1 MPVDTHLFD
10 EQQEAKESMNGI
22 SYFLLKLEVIS
33 DATLCESDTED
44 FVRRVER
51 EKLIWFGQLKRKEVY
66 ITVCDSWLD
75 GLFHFQ
81 Y

>member
-1 MPVDTHLFD
+1 MPVSMHLFD

-33 DATLCESDTED
+33 DANICESDTED

-66 ITVCDSWLD
+66 ITVCNSWLV
-75 GLFHFQ
+75 GLFHIQ

>member
-1 MPVDTHLFD
+1 MHLFD
-10 EQQEAKESMNGI
+10 EQQESQESMNGI
-22 SYFLLKLEVIS
+22 SYFLLELEVIS
-33 DATLCESDTED
+33 DATKGESDKED
-44 FVRRVER
+44 FVRRIER

-66 ITVCDSWLD
+66 ITVCNSWLV